1 MKLNLGCGHQ
11 RKEGFIN
18 VDKYD
23 TGKQDIIH
31 DLSGGSL
38 PWENDSI
45 DEIEMVHFLEHLA
58 YDPYT
63 RIHFMK
69 EIYRICKDKAK
80 IKIVVPHP
88 RHDNFLNDPTHVW
101 PITAETFNL
110 FDLEKNKFWRD
121 NGYSNSTL
129 AIEHGVNFKV
139 KSVRYDFEENARHLN
154 YTIQNFSQLINHL
167 NNVINQIE
175 MEIEVIKDGN

>member
-1 MKLNLGCGHQ
+1 MKLNFGCGHN
-11 RKEGFIN
+11 RLEGFIN

-23 TGKQDIIH
+23 TGKQDLIH
-31 DLSGGSL
+31 DLSGGQL
-38 PWENDSI
+38 PWNSDSV
-45 DEIEMVHFLEHLA
+45 DEIHMIHFLEHLA
-58 YDPYT
+58 YDPEV
-63 RIHFMK
+63 RIFFLK
-69 EIYRICKDKAK
+69 EVYRICKDKAK

-129 AIEHGVNFKV
+129 AIEHGINFKV
-139 KSVRYDFEENARHLN
+139 IGHKYDFEENTKHLQ
-154 YTIQNFSQLINHL
+154 YIIPNFPSLIPCL
-167 NNVINQIE
+167 NNVINQITI
-175 MEIEVIKDGN
+175 MLEVIKSGN